1 MSIKKSE
8 SSSIQRSALKQ
19 FTKARVAL
27 RTTGVSICTEELLTF
42 KLAHARAVDAVW
54 TDWKTTTIVNELK
67 SSGIE
72 CLLIESEA
80 TSRLHYV
87 QNPKSGSKINV
98 QSQEKI
104 QTLKGDNAISII
116 LADGLS
122 PIAAQKQ
129 GSKLIACLME
139 ELRSLSMNIH
149 PIFICSNGRVAIGD
163 SIGEITKSKIAIVII
178 GERPGLTTPQSLGMY
193 ITLNPS
199 SESTNANRN
208 CISNIHPEGLSIEQA
223 SNECK
228 LLIEKMLKHN
238 TSGYQL
244 NSNK

>member
-8 SSSIQRSALKQ
+8 SSLIQRSELKQ
-19 FTKARVAL
+19 FTNARVAL
-27 RTTGVSICTEELLTF
+27 RTSGVSLCTEEMLAF

-54 TDWKTTTIVNELK
+54 TDWNSTTISNELK
-67 SSGIE
+67 SLGIE
-72 CLLIESEA
+72 SLLIESEA
-80 TSRLHYV
+80 GSRLHYV
-87 QNPKSGSKINV
+87 QNPQSGCNV
-98 QSQEKI
+98 NVKSQEII
-104 QTLKGDNAISII
+104 QSLKNENAIAII

-122 PIAAQKQ
+122 PIAAQEQ

-139 ELRSLSMNIH
+139 ELRTLSMNMH

-178 GERPGLTTPQSLGMY
+178 GERPGLTTPESLGMY
-193 ITLNPS
+193 ITLNPTN
-199 SESTNANRN
+199 ESTNANRN

-228 LLIEKMLKHN
+228 QLIEKMLKHN

-244 NSNK
+244 NSK

>member
-1 MSIKKSE
+1 MSIKKTEQTSL
-8 SSSIQRSALKQ
+8 QRSDLKQ
-19 FTKARVAL
+19 FTNARVAL
-27 RTTGVSICTEELLTF
+27 RTSGVSLCTEELLAF

-54 TDWKTTTIVNELK
+54 TDWNRLQISEELSLCGNK
-67 SSGIE
+67 SI
-72 CLLIESEA
+72 LIESEA
-80 TSRLHYV
+80 SNRMSYV
-87 QNPKSGSKINV
+87 QNPQSGCHLNE
-98 QSQEKI
+98 QSQVII
-104 QTLKGDNAISII
+104 QSLKNENAISII

-122 PIAAQKQ
+122 PMAAQEQ
-129 GSKLIACLME
+129 GSKLIDCLVE
-139 ELRSLSMNIH
+139 ELRTLSMNMH

-193 ITLNPS
+193 ITLNPTN
-199 SESTNANRN
+199 ESTNANRN

-238 TSGYQL
+238 ISGYQL
-244 NSNK
+244 HSE